1 MPDFRPLS
9 PHITV
14 HKWLLSQIM
23 PILHRATAIG
33 ISFGIL
39 FICLWLLS
47 IGLGT
52 KYYSI
57 FVLIFF
63 NLFGKIIITVICFC
77 FFFHFIDEL
86 RKIFWAFGIGL
97 DIKSLKSTSYFILSL
112 SILITFTFFIYLL

>member
-1 MPDFRPLS
+1 MTDFRPLS

-23 PILHRATAIG
+23 SILHRATAIG

-47 IGLGT
+47 ISLGP

-63 NLFGKIIITVICFC
+63 NLLGKIILTVICFC
-77 FFFHFIDEL
+77 FLFHFIDEL
-86 RKIFWAFGIGL
+86 RKIFWAFGKGL
-97 DIKSLKSTSYFILSL
+97 DIKSLKSSSYFILSL
-112 SILITFTFFIYLL
+112 SILITFTFFIFLL